1 MKNIGGIMNKVLY
14 ILKQDPD
21 ATAQKLINEHK
32 KTENVT
38 VIDLR
43 NDKDYDRIIDLVA
56 GSDKI
61 ITW

>member
-1 MKNIGGIMNKVLY
+1 MKKVLY

-21 ATAQKLINEHK
+21 ATAQKLIDEHK

-43 NDKDYDRIIDLVA
+43 TDKDYGRIIDMVA
-56 GSDKI
+56 GSDKV

>member
-1 MKNIGGIMNKVLY
+1 MQKIIY
-14 ILKQDPD
+14 ILKQDPN
-21 ATAQKLINEHK
+21 ATAQQLINEHK

-43 NDKDYDRIIDLVA
+43 TDKDYDRIIDMVA
-56 GSDKI
+56 GSDKV

>member
-1 MKNIGGIMNKVLY
+1 MKKILY

-21 ATAQKLINEHK
+21 ATAQKLISEHS
-32 KTENVT
+32 KTENVR

-43 NDKDYDRIIDLVA
+43 TDKDYDKIIDMVA
-56 GSDKI
+56 GSDKV